1 MGTIPKT
8 TTGIYL
14 LPSLGNNVPAN
25 DRSVYWYTIL
35 AHILYNF
42 DLDIIFF
49 TIIEGGSGNMTF
61 EEKKS
66 NFILR
71 IKFITFED
79 DFMQTMQ
86 FPIRAILEHNKQVL
100 F

>member
-1 MGTIPKT
+1 
-8 TTGIYL
+8 
-14 LPSLGNNVPAN
+14 
-25 DRSVYWYTIL
+25 
-35 AHILYNF
+35 
-42 DLDIIFF
+42 
-49 TIIEGGSGNMTF
+49 MTF

-79 DFMQTMQ
+79 AFMQTMQ